1 MANHKSAILRI
12 KKNETARLRNKYFHK
27 TTRNAI
33 RDLKEEKDRKKADK
47 SLKSVYSM
55 LDKLVKRNI
64 ISKNKSAN
72 LKSQLTK
79 QVNSLKVSK
88 GKVTKK
94 PSETLKEEGTKVSK
108 KSSK

>member
-33 RDLKEEKDRKKADK
+33 RDLKEEKDKKKADN
-47 SLKSVYSM
+47 SLKSVYIM
-55 LDKLVKRNI
+55 LDKLVKKNI

-79 QVNSLKVSK
+79 QVNSLKVLK
-88 GKVTKK
+88 GKSSSK
-94 PSETLKEEGTKVSK
+94 PSVPLKEEEVKVVK